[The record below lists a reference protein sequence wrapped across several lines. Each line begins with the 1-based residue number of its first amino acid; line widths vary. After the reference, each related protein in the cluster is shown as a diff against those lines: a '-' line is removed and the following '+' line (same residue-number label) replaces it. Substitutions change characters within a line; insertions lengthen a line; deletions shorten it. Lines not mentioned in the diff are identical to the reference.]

1 MDSYAGDPYASI
13 WHLCKT
19 PSFRLPQLPPLPH
32 PSAADLHRVE
42 YCLFG
47 PVPQHLLSLYLC
59 FNPTPPNS
67 PNNQQQGCSSSLQD
81 SQSPLNSVQDSQL
94 PLSELCLDKNDQA
107 TTPSCCKACHEEDPL
122 LLQGYVDTSILC
134 INFQDSLPPMP
145 REEETNLEAGDP
157 YGENSILL
165 VEELKELALWDQDSV
180 MDDDDVRYMVS
191 VMSEFRKHAFVSEAT
206 MNSRYE
212 LMSELLNSKKLEKVS
227 EVKSDKYFTR
237 SMLTNANASTDRFTD
252 LDDNNSTTKKKSN
265 EKRKESQVES
275 EANLVSKLTDESANH
290 EIIDI
295 IEDMISPQERTSAKP
310 EVNPLGNQNKK
321 TVGCFSHCH
330 SSFERSKSISK
341 ARKRLLVD
349 SDEPLLKKPKHS
361 LCADCRISVL

>member
-1 MDSYAGDPYASI
+1 M
-13 WHLCKT
+13 
-19 PSFRLPQLPPLPH
+19 
-32 PSAADLHRVE
+32 
-42 YCLFG
+42 
-47 PVPQHLLSLYLC
+47 
-59 FNPTPPNS
+59 
-67 PNNQQQGCSSSLQD
+67 
-81 SQSPLNSVQDSQL
+81 QDSQL

-107 TTPSCCKACHEEDPL
+107 TTPPCCKACHEEDPL
-122 LLQGYVDTSILC
+122 LLQGYIDTSVLC
-134 INFQDSLPPMP
+134 INFQDSLTPMP
-145 REEETNLEAGDP
+145 REEERNLGAGDP

-165 VEELKELALWDQDSV
+165 LEELKELALLDQDSV

-191 VMSEFRKHAFVSEAT
+191 VMSKFRKHASVSEAT

-212 LMSELLNSKKLEKVS
+212 LMSELLESKNMEKVS

-237 SMLTNANASTDRFTD
+237 SMLTNANANASTYRFTD
-252 LDDNNSTTKKKSN
+252 LDDYHSTKKKKSN
-265 EKRKESQVES
+265 EKRNESLVAS

-295 IEDMISPQERTSAKP
+295 IEDMISPQERASAKP
-310 EVNPLGNQNKK
+310 EVSPLGNQNKK

-330 SSFERSKSISK
+330 SSFERFKSISK